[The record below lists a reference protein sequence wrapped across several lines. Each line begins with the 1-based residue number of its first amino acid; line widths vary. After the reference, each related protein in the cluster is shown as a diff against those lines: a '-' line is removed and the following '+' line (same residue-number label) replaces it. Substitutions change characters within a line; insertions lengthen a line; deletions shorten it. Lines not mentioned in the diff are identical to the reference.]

1 MKYTFCFYYCLNYAR
16 PIRPMHFDFFRVFFA
31 LIIYFLCIHSAVE
44 LHILVVLSLLL
55 FVLSLIFSLGKFLR
69 LYKSPLFFVYIL
81 LFCAKYIRIVFLCNV
96 ITLLFLCFLIPLP
109 PLLISVSTIFPQA
122 FKQNCFYNF
131 SFYDPSYPTPKQR
144 LLPRKKFLTSYIHFS
159 CEHSRKTASFYHEF
173 FTAKKISLSL
183 FPCTPPS
190 RCKR

>member
-69 LYKSPLFFVYIL
+69 LYKSPLFSFTFCRFVQSIYEL
-81 LFCAKYIRIVFLCNV
+81 Y
-96 ITLLFLCFLIPLP
+96 
-109 PLLISVSTIFPQA
+109 
-122 FKQNCFYNF
+122 
-131 SFYDPSYPTPKQR
+131 SFVT
-144 LLPRKKFLTSYIHFS
+144 
-159 CEHSRKTASFYHEF
+159 
-173 FTAKKISLSL
+173 
-183 FPCTPPS
+183 
-190 RCKR
+190 